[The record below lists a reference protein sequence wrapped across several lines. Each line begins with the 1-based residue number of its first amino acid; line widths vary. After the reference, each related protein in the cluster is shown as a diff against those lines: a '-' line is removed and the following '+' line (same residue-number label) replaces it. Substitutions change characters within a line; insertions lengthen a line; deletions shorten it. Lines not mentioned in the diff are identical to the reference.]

1 MFGGFPLFSYLCR
14 ANLINM
20 RRIKG
25 KDKSGKSLWCLI
37 LVLLGIAVK
46 GNAQRNDSVVVAPDS
61 SNFVTA
67 SILISEPLHALYS
80 VFGHATLRMECP
92 VHHLDYVFTFESDP
106 NFNAFMTGVAG
117 KAKAKY
123 IAVPTDTFINDA
135 KKSGRGLKQYKLNL
149 THHEKQ
155 ELWRLLDEQMMAGAY
170 RNFNLLFT
178 NCLTTSILNMQRC
191 LIGEHFEWGNLEYP
205 QTLNDGELFR
215 HAVRHSPWAEFL
227 FITFGGTAYDRRSV
241 QEYRLTPETIIPML
255 RKATIVNDS
264 TGVSRYVVTE
274 PGITLVESSGKD
286 KATPITPNI
295 VFGGLLLLTLLITLA
310 EWVLQWHQVAKIY
323 DILLFT
329 AQLLV
334 SLLMLYITFFSEL
347 FVTQWNWYLVA
358 FLPLPLLFWK
368 IRNKKTALRCWLGYS
383 IMLVLFILST
393 PFIGILDWTH
403 QLITGSLLIRSI
415 SKYNLYKKNK

>member
-1 MFGGFPLFSYLCR
+1 MWL
-14 ANLINM
+14 LIVAMLLSGAWNPAHSTKTISADS
-20 RRIKG
+20 IK
-25 KDKSGKSLWCLI
+25 
-37 LVLLGIAVK
+37 VL
-46 GNAQRNDSVVVAPDS
+46 PDS

-67 SILISEPLHALYS
+67 SLLISEPLHALYS

-92 VHHLDYVFTFESDP
+92 VHHLDYVFTFESDA
-106 NFNAFMTGVAG
+106 NVGTFMTGIAG

-123 IAVPTDTFINDA
+123 VAVPTDSFI
-135 KKSGRGLKQYKLNL
+135 KHSKETGRGLKQYKLNL

-155 ELWRLLDEQMMAGAY
+155 ELWRLLDEEMMAGAY

-191 LIGEHFEWGNLEYP
+191 LIGEHFEWGTLEYP

-255 RKATIVNDS
+255 RKATFINDS
-264 TGVSRYVVTE
+264 TGVSRYVVTD
-274 PGITLVESSGKD
+274 PGTILVESSGKD
-286 KATPITPNI
+286 KATPITPAI
-295 VFGGLLLLTLLITLA
+295 VFGALILLTLFITISEWKLGWNRLA
-310 EWVLQWHQVAKIY
+310 KVF
-323 DILLFT
+323 DIVLFT

-334 SLLMLYITFFSEL
+334 GLLMLYVTFFSEI
-347 FVTQWNWYLVA
+347 FVTVWNWYLVV
-358 FLPLPLLFWK
+358 FLPLPLLFGLVK
-368 IRNKKTALRCWLGYS
+368 QKKTRRYCWLCYS
-383 IMLVLFILST
+383 ILLVLFILAT
-393 PFIGILDWTH
+393 PFIGLLDWQH

-415 SKYNLYKKNK
+415 SHYYKIK

>member
-1 MFGGFPLFSYLCR
+1 MLRLL
-14 ANLINM
+14 A
-20 RRIKG
+20 
-25 KDKSGKSLWCLI
+25 
-37 LVLLGIAVK
+37 VLAMLLTWVNGAHSSP
-46 GNAQRNDSVVVAPDS
+46 NDSIKVLPDS

-67 SILISEPLHALYS
+67 SLVIAEPLHALYS

-92 VHHLDYVFTFESDP
+92 SYGLDYVFTFESDP
-106 NFNAFMTGVAG
+106 NIGTFMTGIAG

-123 IAVPTDTFINDA
+123 IAVPADTFINDT

-155 ELWRLLDEQMMAGAY
+155 ELWRLLDEEMMAGAY

-178 NCLTTSILNMQRC
+178 NCLTTSILNVQRC
-191 LIGEHFEWGNLEYP
+191 LIGEHFEWGKLEYP

-227 FITFGGTAYDRRSV
+227 FITFGGTAYDRRSI
-241 QEYRLTPETIIPML
+241 QEFRLTPETIIPML
-255 RKATIVNDS
+255 RKATITNDS
-264 TGVSRYVVTE
+264 TGVSRFVITD
-274 PGITLVESSGKD
+274 PGTTLVESSGQD

-295 VFGGLLLLTLLITLA
+295 VFGSLLLLTLLITLA
-310 EWVLQWHQVAKIY
+310 EWVLHWHQVAKVY

-334 SLLMLYITFFSEL
+334 SLLMLYITFFSEM

-358 FLPLPLLFWK
+358 FLPLPLLFWLLRRKK
-368 IRNKKTALRCWLGYS
+368 ITPSLWLCYS

-393 PFIGILDWTH
+393 PFIGILDWSH
-403 QLITGSLLIRSI
+403 QLITGSFLIRSI
-415 SKYNLYKKNK
+415 SNFFKNRNRL

>member
-1 MFGGFPLFSYLCR
+1 MVNSCFFRTF
-14 ANLINM
+14 AAQNLISM
-20 RRIKG
+20 RMEKRKR
-25 KDKSGKSLWCLI
+25 KSGKSLWCLI

-106 NFNAFMTGVAG
+106 NISTFMTGIAG

-123 IAVPTDTFINDA
+123 VAVPTDTFINDA
-135 KKSGRGLKQYKLNL
+135 RKVGRELKQYKLNL

-155 ELWRLLDEQMMAGAY
+155 ELWRLLDEEMMAGAY
-170 RNFNLLFT
+170 RNFNLLT
-178 NCLTTSILNMQRC
+178 DNCLTSSILNVQRC
-191 LIGEHFEWGNLEYP
+191 LIGEHLEWGPLKYP
-205 QTLNDGELFR
+205 QTHSDGDVLR
-215 HAVRHSPWAEFL
+215 YATQLSPWTEFL
-227 FITFGGTAYDRRSV
+227 FITFIGSGYDHWSMMESRIMPGTVVS
-241 QEYRLTPETIIPML
+241 ML
-255 RKATIVNDS
+255 REAKFINDS
-264 TGVSRYVVTE
+264 TGVSRFVITD
-274 PGITLVESSGKD
+274 PGTTLVESSGKD

-295 VFGGLLLLTLLITLA
+295 VFGCLLLLTLLVTLA
-310 EWVLQWHQVAKIY
+310 EWVLQWHQVAKVY

-347 FVTQWNWYLVA
+347 FVTQWNWYLIV

-368 IRNKKTALRCWLGYS
+368 IRNKKTALRCWLGYC
-383 IMLVLFILST
+383 IILVLFILST

-415 SKYNLYKKNK
+415 SKYLTYIKE

>member
-1 MFGGFPLFSYLCR
+1 MHKRVKIRIIMFRLL
-14 ANLINM
+14 A
-20 RRIKG
+20 
-25 KDKSGKSLWCLI
+25 
-37 LVLLGIAVK
+37 VLALLSAWVNGAHSSP
-46 GNAQRNDSVVVAPDS
+46 NDSIKVLPDS

-67 SILISEPLHALYS
+67 SLVIAEPLHALYS

-92 VHHLDYVFTFESDP
+92 SFGLDYVFTFESDP
-106 NFNAFMTGVAG
+106 NFGTFMTGIAG

-123 IAVPTDTFINDA
+123 IAVPADTFISDTRRE
-135 KKSGRGLKQYKLNL
+135 GRGLKQYKLNL

-155 ELWRLLDEQMMAGAY
+155 ELWRLLDEEMMAGAY

-178 NCLTTSILNMQRC
+178 NCLTTSILNVQRC
-191 LIGEHFEWGNLEYP
+191 LIGEHFEWGKLEYP

-227 FITFGGTAYDRRSV
+227 FITFGGTAYDRRSI
-241 QEYRLTPETIIPML
+241 QEFRLTPETIVPML
-255 RKATIVNDS
+255 RKATIINDS
-264 TGVSRYVVTE
+264 TGVSRFVITD
-274 PGITLVESSGKD
+274 PGTTLVESSGQD

-310 EWVLQWHQVAKIY
+310 EWVLHWYQVAKVY

-334 SLLMLYITFFSEL
+334 SLLMLYITFFSEM

-358 FLPLPLLFWK
+358 FLPLPLLFWL
-368 IRNKKTALRCWLGYS
+368 IRNKKSASYCWLGYS
-383 IMLVLFILST
+383 IVLVLFILST
-393 PFIGILDWTH
+393 PFIGILDWSH
-403 QLITGSLLIRSI
+403 QLITGFFLIRSI
-415 SKYNLYKKNK
+415 SHFKD

>member
-1 MFGGFPLFSYLCR
+1 MFRLL
-14 ANLINM
+14 A
-20 RRIKG
+20 
-25 KDKSGKSLWCLI
+25 
-37 LVLLGIAVK
+37 VLAMLSAWVNGAHSSP
-46 GNAQRNDSVVVAPDS
+46 NDSIKVLPDS

-67 SILISEPLHALYS
+67 SLVIAEPLHALYS

-92 VHHLDYVFTFESDP
+92 SFGLDYVFTFESDP
-106 NFNAFMTGVAG
+106 NFGTFMTGIAG

-123 IAVPTDTFINDA
+123 IAVPTDTFINDTRRE
-135 KKSGRGLKQYKLNL
+135 GRGLKQYKLNL

-155 ELWRLLDEQMMAGAY
+155 ELWRLLDEEMMAGAY

-178 NCLTTSILNMQRC
+178 NCLTTSILNVQRC
-191 LIGEHFEWGNLEYP
+191 LIGEHFEWGKLEYP

-227 FITFGGTAYDRRSV
+227 FITFGGTAYDRRSI
-241 QEYRLTPETIIPML
+241 QEFRLTPETIVPML
-255 RKATIVNDS
+255 RKATITNDS
-264 TGVSRYVVTE
+264 TGVSRFVITDL
-274 PGITLVESSGKD
+274 GTTLVESSGQD
-286 KATPITPNI
+286 KAIPITPNI

-310 EWVLQWHQVAKIY
+310 EWVLHWQQVAKAY

-347 FVTQWNWYLVA
+347 FVTQWNWYLIA
-358 FLPLPLLFWK
+358 FLPLPLLFWQ
-368 IRNKKTALRCWLGYS
+368 IRSKKTASYCWLGYS

-393 PFIGILDWTH
+393 PFIGILDWSH
-403 QLITGSLLIRSI
+403 QLITGSFLIRSI
-415 SKYNLYKKNK
+415 SNYYKNRNRL